1 MKKKTKI
8 IGTVSALAVSMAM
21 LTGGVLAASSVSLSV
36 NSTVSF
42 EASGVYVMAEGS
54 VLRGASTS
62 SLSALEESD
71 RPESDVTVGAS
82 YTYKGHSYT
91 PTSASDDTPN
101 GGVSTSNMLSWTV
114 GTVEFTESETV
125 IRYQIEFTNYSE
137 FPITVSVI
145 DNSETFEGVTPSV
158 IGSTLEIAASESD
171 IYSLTLT
178 LDSVAS
184 SLSYDLSLNVN
195 VSQDIITPDEYV
207 APIFTTVSHASGSDW
222 SGGYVSFSAPE
233 YATSV
238 EYEYK
243 YRENGSSTGN
253 WLDGSSSVIENL
265 SEISFSGSEYT
276 FYFHV
281 PDEWGNSGT
290 GGGYFQIRMRF
301 VDADGATGPW
311 NSWTEGSYGWSCL
324 TGDTLITMSDGKKKR
339 LKDLKKGDKVLGVD
353 PETGELVA
361 TEVTATDTDEVKFK
375 DEYTIWYLSDG
386 TKIKTVNK
394 HRFYNVREKKMMF
407 MEEWQI
413 GDEFVKEDGTKVKLE
428 KKRTI
433 HRRVRHFT
441 LNTTT
446 ETYFANGMLSGNY
459 HTKPMASETF
469 KFMK

>member
-1 MKKKTKI
+1 MKKKNKI

-101 GGVSTSNMLSWTV
+101 GGSYTPNMLAWTV
-114 GTVEFTESETV
+114 GTVEFTESEKV
-125 IRYQIEFTNYSE
+125 IQYKLNFTNYSE
-137 FPITVSVI
+137 FNIDVTVNDNIGTIESVTT
-145 DNSETFEGVTPSV
+145 DKSATTMQVNAKGGTAEYT
-158 IGSTLEIAASESD
+158 
-171 IYSLTLT
+171 LTLT
-178 LDSVAS
+178 LNNVAS
-184 SLSYDLSLNVN
+184 SINFDIALNVN
-195 VSQDIITPDEYV
+195 VVEHTISPDEYTSPNLNV
-207 APIFTTVSHASGSDW
+207 DYADNGLGTNDSWVTFKVPAYAKKIKYELDTGGSNEIEAFTVDLTEIYGDGKTYSLDSSSSKYDNFYEDYGGSGSG
-222 SGGYVSFSAPE
+222 S
-233 YATSV
+233 
-238 EYEYK
+238 YK
-243 YRENGSSTGN
+243 
-253 WLDGSSSVIENL
+253 
-265 SEISFSGSEYT
+265 
-276 FYFHV
+276 
-281 PDEWGNSGT
+281 
-290 GGGYFQIRMRF
+290 IRVQF
-301 VDADGATGPW
+301 VDANGYTSPW
-311 NSWTEGSYGWSCL
+311 SEWTTCSWEWMCL

>member
-1 MKKKTKI
+1 MTDQYI
-8 IGTVSALAVSMAM
+8 I
-21 LTGGVLAASSVSLSV
+21 
-36 NSTVSF
+36 
-42 EASGVYVMAEGS
+42 
-54 VLRGASTS
+54 
-62 SLSALEESD
+62 
-71 RPESDVTVGAS
+71 
-82 YTYKGHSYT
+82 
-91 PTSASDDTPN
+91 
-101 GGVSTSNMLSWTV
+101 
-114 GTVEFTESETV
+114 
-125 IRYQIEFTNYSE
+125 
-137 FPITVSVI
+137 
-145 DNSETFEGVTPSV
+145 
-158 IGSTLEIAASESD
+158 
-171 IYSLTLT
+171 
-178 LDSVAS
+178 
-184 SLSYDLSLNVN
+184 
-195 VSQDIITPDEYV
+195 
-207 APIFTTVSHASGSDW
+207 
-222 SGGYVSFSAPE
+222 
-233 YATSV
+233 
-238 EYEYK
+238 
-243 YRENGSSTGN
+243 GSSTAFTEIPSYATQVEVSF
-253 WLDGSSSVIENL
+253 DGEVWIPSDGGEYERYPVPDTKTINISDLGYDGEFYYLNL
-265 SEISFSGSEYT
+265 SDLVGSNY
-276 FYFHV
+276 
-281 PDEWGNSGT
+281 ST
-290 GGGYFQIRMRF
+290 GAWDVDYQVRW
-301 VDADGATGPW
+301 VDASGNKSPW
-311 NSWTEGSYGWSCL
+311 SVTNNWFFACL